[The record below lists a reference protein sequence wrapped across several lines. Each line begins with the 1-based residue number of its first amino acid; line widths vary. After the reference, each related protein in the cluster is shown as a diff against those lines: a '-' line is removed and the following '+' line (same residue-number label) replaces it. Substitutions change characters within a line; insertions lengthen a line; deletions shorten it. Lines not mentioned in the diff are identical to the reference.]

1 MASRARTPSQEAY
14 GSVPPLNSAFASR
27 GYGTSSV
34 PASADYPP
42 TAGNA
47 IETSPLAQS
56 FQGNTN
62 TFSSNRYE
70 DMDDDRGSSLQQ
82 LEGAG
87 LHRTASM
94 TSKSGTPS
102 RSNTL
107 RKQKSLT
114 RKTSLKRSGSRKSL
128 QAGSIK
134 GVSADDRKAVQDYN
148 NVFYTPVPTTGAP
161 TEILANRFQG
171 MFAESTS
178 LCLEC

>member
-14 GSVPPLNSAFASR
+14 NSIPPPNSAHTSR
-27 GYGTSSV
+27 GYGASSG
-34 PASADYPP
+34 ADFAP

-47 IETSPLAQS
+47 IPTSPLAQS
-56 FQGNTN
+56 FQQNPN

-70 DMDDDRGSSLQQ
+70 DMDDDERGSSLQQ

-87 LHRTASM
+87 LQRTASM
-94 TSKSGTPS
+94 TSRSGGPS

-107 RKQKSLT
+107 KKQKSLT
-114 RKTSLKRSGSRKSL
+114 RKSSLKRSGSRKSL
-128 QAGSIK
+128 LAGSIK
-134 GVSADDRKAVQDYN
+134 GVSSDERVQDYN

-171 MFAESTS
+171 M
-178 LCLEC
+178 